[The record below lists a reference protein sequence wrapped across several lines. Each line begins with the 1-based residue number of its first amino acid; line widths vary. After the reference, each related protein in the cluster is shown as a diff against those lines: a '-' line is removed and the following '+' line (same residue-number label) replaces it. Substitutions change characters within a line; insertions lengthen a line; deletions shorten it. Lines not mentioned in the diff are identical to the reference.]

1 MLKGERFMEQENGH
15 KKGRKIILIVFLIL
29 SMILIMTYCAY
40 GYYKNKVLGE
50 ILKKELLSNVIQ
62 NDSGF
67 FLENEVYD
75 TITQKMQKEAFE
87 MVSKVRFST
96 TMEENMLAE
105 LDLSKFELI
114 SHFAKNDVSQKTSS
128 QLETKYA
135 GNDLLTFFFITTPNQ
150 IAIKS
155 DEIVNQYVGISKVNF
170 QNIVNEIYQTQV
182 DISDGQKMKHFICDR
197 EWIRFSDLLNGQPF
211 QKYVHL
217 VEQEIVPENI
227 SKKENVVIIQNDE
240 QIATTEYTV
249 SLDQNQVKRLLEGI
263 SQTVETDEETI
274 SKFVVSNVYS
284 AETDGIL
291 EYTDNDNTVEI
302 SGEENNFN
310 TSLEIWGQNTA
321 NEVQTIN
328 TIPSNSVSE
337 ENNVT
342 NEIQNQTIFEPIHT
356 NTTEENTSTSEEM
369 PSEEIVQP
377 IIEEQ
382 TMPETTNQETETQ
395 PNSPPVLEEDNFRTQ
410 GFIEVNENTE
420 YASEE
425 DTFVIGDNYEETLK
439 NIANWIEKIDWSSY
453 LLTGAKANC
462 KQEELIEQIQSILAK
477 RIKQNHS
484 LIIKVYVS
492 DAKTLKITFEVPET
506 LEKFDIEILSK
517 GENEKYLKLTSL
529 MGKEEEASGTI
540 YNLYRKKADA
550 LDTVQ
555 INIQQ
560 ISKSKISQ
568 KLIVR
573 LQTKG
578 TLNTKQYDTDIQ
590 VMYSN
595 VKGEFKVEL
604 ANTLKF
610 DVTPEIEDLNE
621 QNCLFLDTLPKE
633 ELLLTSEAIKQK
645 IREVLREKNRNLNII
660 DVNNSNLV
668 VQPTQPDVPN
678 EQNVD
683 QQKQVKQDLIKTIAD
698 KMRDYQNEGKQLKLE
713 DLEGLTIPGYDVQ
726 ISISANL
733 ALITVNGYQFK
744 LDSEFNL
751 SD

>member
-249 SLDQNQVKRLLEGI
+249 SLDQNQVKHLLEGI

>member
-1 MLKGERFMEQENGH
+1 M
-15 KKGRKIILIVFLIL
+15 
-29 SMILIMTYCAY
+29 
-40 GYYKNKVLGE
+40 
-50 ILKKELLSNVIQ
+50 
-62 NDSGF
+62 
-67 FLENEVYD
+67 
-75 TITQKMQKEAFE
+75 
-87 MVSKVRFST
+87 
-96 TMEENMLAE
+96 
-105 LDLSKFELI
+105 
-114 SHFAKNDVSQKTSS
+114 
-128 QLETKYA
+128 
-135 GNDLLTFFFITTPNQ
+135 
-150 IAIKS
+150 
-155 DEIVNQYVGISKVNF
+155 
-170 QNIVNEIYQTQV
+170 
-182 DISDGQKMKHFICDR
+182 
-197 EWIRFSDLLNGQPF
+197 
-211 QKYVHL
+211 
-217 VEQEIVPENI
+217 
-227 SKKENVVIIQNDE
+227 
-240 QIATTEYTV
+240 
-249 SLDQNQVKRLLEGI
+249 
-263 SQTVETDEETI
+263 
-274 SKFVVSNVYS
+274 
-284 AETDGIL
+284 
-291 EYTDNDNTVEI
+291 
-302 SGEENNFN
+302 
-310 TSLEIWGQNTA
+310 
-321 NEVQTIN
+321 
-328 TIPSNSVSE
+328 
-337 ENNVT
+337 
-342 NEIQNQTIFEPIHT
+342 
-356 NTTEENTSTSEEM
+356 
-369 PSEEIVQP
+369 
-377 IIEEQ
+377 
-382 TMPETTNQETETQ
+382 
-395 PNSPPVLEEDNFRTQ
+395 
-410 GFIEVNENTE
+410 
-420 YASEE
+420 
-425 DTFVIGDNYEETLK
+425 
-439 NIANWIEKIDWSSY
+439 
-453 LLTGAKANC
+453 
-462 KQEELIEQIQSILAK
+462 
-477 RIKQNHS
+477 
-484 LIIKVYVS
+484 
-492 DAKTLKITFEVPET
+492 PET

-529 MGKEEEASGTI
+529 MGKEEEASGII

>member
-249 SLDQNQVKRLLEGI
+249 SLDQNQVKHLLEGI

-356 NTTEENTSTSEEM
+356 NTIEENTSTSEEM
-369 PSEEIVQP
+369 PSEEVVQP

-382 TMPETTNQETETQ
+382 PMPETTNQETETQ

>member
-62 NDSGF
+62 NDSVF

-249 SLDQNQVKRLLEGI
+249 SLDQNQVKHLLEGI

-369 PSEEIVQP
+369 PSEEVVQP

-382 TMPETTNQETETQ
+382 PMPETTNQETETQ

-540 YNLYRKKADA
+540 YNLHRKKADA

-621 QNCLFLDTLPKE
+621 QNCLFLETLPKE